1 MTKYGMPYRG
11 SKQAIADDII
21 AVLPSGKRFIDLFGG
36 GFAMSQ
42 CALMSGKYDK
52 VVYSDYNEPLIR
64 LLRDAFAGQYNYTM
78 FVPEFITREEFFA
91 RKDTDAYVR
100 WIWSFGNNGKDYLF
114 AKDLEPK
121 KHALHDF
128 VVLNKRCE
136 FVDGLLGKDFELPDA
151 DIKTRRL
158 AYGRRIKELDKRCD
172 LEHLQQLER
181 LQQLECLEQLEHL
194 ERLQGTCVAKP
205 LDGGAFPDSQLEMIC
220 RSYTEYEYEDGDVV
234 YCDPPYDNRKNKRN
248 YYSCDFDF
256 SAFLDWVATRDYP
269 VYFSSYPIE
278 DGRFELVW
286 NKEKNTA
293 FPAQNNG
300 VRNLECLYRNKI

>member
-1 MTKYGMPYRG
+1 MTKYGIPYIG

-52 VVYSDYNEPLIR
+52 VVYSDCNEPLIR
-64 LLRDAFAGQYNYTM
+64 LLRDVFAGQYNYTM

-100 WIWSFGNNGKDYLF
+100 WLWSFGNNGETYLF

-158 AYGRRIKELDKRCD
+158 AYGQRIKELGKRCG
-172 LEHLQQLER
+172 
-181 LQQLECLEQLEHL
+181 LEQLEQLGRL
-194 ERLQGTCVAKP
+194 ERLKRIQETCVTKP
-205 LDGGAFPDSQLEMIC
+205 LDGGASPDSQLEMIC

-234 YCDPPYDNRKNKRN
+234 YCDPPYDNRKNKQN

-269 VYFSSYPIE
+269 VYFSSYPIG
-278 DGRFELVW
+278 DSRFELAW
-286 NKEKNTA
+286 SKEKNTS
-293 FPAQNNG
+293 FSPWNNG